1 MVKKLCPIC
10 QETKIGI
17 FGSEKI
23 LDGRICEKCLNK
35 IGLKLAAISNEN
47 IVKLENLNIQK
58 ASSMVANGE
67 KFDYRIEKE
76 KLKSEKEKEKEK
88 LKNEKA
94 QSKQDYKDLVN
105 SFKEN
110 GALSW
115 ESGIL
120 VDSKK
125 ERFLFKKSI
134 LREEKV
140 EPFSGLVSI
149 EPIFRSNGKTKHHGV
164 TRGIIGGATFGLAG
178 AVVGAS
184 SGHKDYTVVSKM
196 SLILRFSDDFT
207 FEIKLI
213 STETKIGII
222 TTQAEK
228 RMNNYITFL
237 NNIIEQNSLNATPT
251 VSQELSIADEL
262 KKFKELLDLGAITQE
277 EFEIQKSK
285 LLK

>member
-47 IVKLENLNIQK
+47 IIKFENLTIHK
-58 ASSMVANGE
+58 ASSMIANGE
-67 KFDYRIEKE
+67 KFDYKE
-76 KLKSEKEKEKEK
+76 EKEK

-115 ESGIL
+115 ESDIL
-120 VDSKK
+120 VDSKE

-262 KKFKELLDLGAITQE
+262 KKFKELLDLGAITRE

>member
-10 QETKIGI
+10 NESKIGV
-17 FGSEKI
+17 FKAEKL
-23 LDGRICEKCLNK
+23 LDGKICEKCLNK

-47 IVKLENLNIQK
+47 IIKFENLTIHK
-58 ASSMVANGE
+58 ASSMIANGE
-67 KFDYRIEKE
+67 KFDYKE
-76 KLKSEKEKEKEK
+76 EKEK

-237 NNIIEQNSLNATPT
+237 NNIIEQNSLSATPT

>member
-10 QETKIGI
+10 NESKIGV
-17 FGSEKI
+17 FKAEKL
-23 LDGRICEKCLNK
+23 LDGKICEKCLNK

-47 IVKLENLNIQK
+47 IIKFENLTIHK
-58 ASSMVANGE
+58 ASSMIANGE
-67 KFDYRIEKE
+67 KFDYKE
-76 KLKSEKEKEKEK
+76 EKEK

-120 VDSKK
+120 VDGKE

>member
-76 KLKSEKEKEKEK
+76 KLKSEKEKEKE
-88 LKNEKA
+88 

-149 EPIFRSNGKTKHHGV
+149 DPIFRSNGKTKHHGV

-196 SLILRFSDDFT
+196 SLILRFSDNFT

-237 NNIIEQNSLNATPT
+237 NNIIEQNSLSATPT

>member
-1 MVKKLCPIC
+1 MAKKLCPIC
-10 QETKIGI
+10 QENKLGI

-58 ASSMVANGE
+58 VSSMIENGE

-76 KLKSEKEKEKEK
+76 KLKSEKE
-88 LKNEKA
+88 

-125 ERFLFKKSI
+125 ERFLFKKNL

-237 NNIIEQNSLNATPT
+237 NNIIEQNSLSATPS

>member
-10 QETKIGI
+10 NESKIGV
-17 FGSEKI
+17 FKAEKL
-23 LDGRICEKCLNK
+23 LDGKICEKCLNK

-47 IVKLENLNIQK
+47 IIKFENLTIHK
-58 ASSMVANGE
+58 ASSMIANGE
-67 KFDYRIEKE
+67 KFDYKE
-76 KLKSEKEKEKEK
+76 EKEK

>member
-23 LDGRICEKCLNK
+23 LDGKICEKCLNK

-47 IVKLENLNIQK
+47 IIKFENLTIHK
-58 ASSMVANGE
+58 ASSMIANGE
-67 KFDYRIEKE
+67 KFDYKE
-76 KLKSEKEKEKEK
+76 EKEK

-120 VDSKK
+120 VDSKE

-149 EPIFRSNGKTKHHGV
+149 EPIFRSNGKIKHHGV

-213 STETKIGII
+213 SAETKIGII

-237 NNIIEQNSLNATPT
+237 NNIIEQNSLSAAPA

>member
-23 LDGRICEKCLNK
+23 LDGKICEKCLNK

-47 IVKLENLNIQK
+47 IIKFENLTIHK
-58 ASSMVANGE
+58 ASSMIANGE
-67 KFDYRIEKE
+67 KFDYKE
-76 KLKSEKEKEKEK
+76 EKEK

-120 VDSKK
+120 VDSKE

-149 EPIFRSNGKTKHHGV
+149 EPIFRSNGKIKHHGV

-213 STETKIGII
+213 SAETKIGII

-228 RMNNYITFL
+228 RMNKYITFL
-237 NNIIEQNSLNATPT
+237 NNIIEQNSLSAAPA

>member
-23 LDGRICEKCLNK
+23 IDGKICEKCLNK

-47 IVKLENLNIQK
+47 IIKFENLTIHK
-58 ASSMVANGE
+58 ASSMIANGE
-67 KFDYRIEKE
+67 KFDYKE
-76 KLKSEKEKEKEK
+76 EKEK

-120 VDSKK
+120 VDSKE

-184 SGHKDYTVVSKM
+184 SGHKDYTVISKM

-213 STETKIGII
+213 SAETKIGII

-237 NNIIEQNSLNATPT
+237 NNIIEQNSLSATPT

>member
-10 QETKIGI
+10 NESKIGV
-17 FGSEKI
+17 FKAEKL
-23 LDGRICEKCLNK
+23 LDGKICEKCLNK

-47 IVKLENLNIQK
+47 IIKFENLTIHK
-58 ASSMVANGE
+58 ASSMIANGE
-67 KFDYRIEKE
+67 KFDYKE
-76 KLKSEKEKEKEK
+76 EKEK

-120 VDSKK
+120 VDSKE

-237 NNIIEQNSLNATPT
+237 NNIIEQNSLNANPT

>member
-47 IVKLENLNIQK
+47 IIKFENLTIHK
-58 ASSMVANGE
+58 ASSMIANGE
-67 KFDYRIEKE
+67 KFDYKEEKE
-76 KLKSEKEKEKEK
+76 KLKSEK
-88 LKNEKA
+88 A
-94 QSKQDYKDLVN
+94 QIKQDYKDLVN

-120 VDSKK
+120 VDSKE